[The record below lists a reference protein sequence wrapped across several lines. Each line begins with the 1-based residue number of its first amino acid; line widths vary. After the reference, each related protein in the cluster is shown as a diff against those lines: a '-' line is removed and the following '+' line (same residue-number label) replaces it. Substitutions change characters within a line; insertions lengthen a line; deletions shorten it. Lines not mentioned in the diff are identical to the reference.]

1 MIGQTFLRADGGRV
15 KHFATALAALSSAL
29 LRAVSAPWR
38 SMQMRSR
45 WSAADEALCGAFE
58 QSPEGGLIVDPQSLR
73 IIAANAVF
81 RRNAGLAAGELKAL
95 TLPQLFANDDEPDA
109 LVGRLSN
116 PDPRIPVRIKQSS
129 RNGQQ
134 TNTEITGYRIELG
147 KRRVLAYIARD
158 ITLSSKL
165 EARLLEKQ
173 QHLDHLAHHDQ
184 LTDLPNRLYLAAHLP
199 YTLEDARRTSRM
211 VAILF
216 LDLDRFKH
224 INDSRGHET
233 GDELLKAVSQRLRE
247 ATRSEDM
254 IVRMGGDEFI
264 VVMKDLQKFELVNE
278 TTERITEALSSPF
291 DVNGRQLETTVS
303 IGVSVFPRD
312 GADMGELLRHS
323 DTAMYQ
329 AKDRGRNNCQ
339 VFNPTMDR
347 RLKQRIAIEAHLR
360 TALHTGQLDV
370 HYQPIIDIGTQKVVA
385 LESLLRWEH
394 PTLGPVSPARFIS
407 IAEETGLILPIGEFV
422 LERVLQDAKRWRQ
435 MGCTLLPIALN
446 VSAVQLQRSNFP
458 KIVLDATRRHGFE
471 PRQLQLELTES
482 AIFERREDRNG
493 EANQDAVA
501 HLRDMGV
508 RIAIDDFGTGYS
520 SLSYLKRWRVD
531 CLKIDRSFV
540 RDLVADLSDLAIVGA
555 IIAMARHLG
564 IPTIAEGIE
573 SWQQLEKLRELGC
586 TQAQGHL
593 FAKATPAAQ
602 CVQYLSGTP
611 INLANRERRRDNLET
626 TGRFATPDV
635 MSDSADASL
644 AIAEFMGKAGAG

>member
-1 MIGQTFLRADGGRV
+1 M
-15 KHFATALAALSSAL
+15 KHFTTALAALSSAL
-29 LRAVSAPWR
+29 LRAVSEPWR
-38 SMQMRSR
+38 GMLTRSR

-58 QSPEGGLIVDPQSLR
+58 QSPEGGLIVDPQTLR

-81 RRNAGLAAGELKAL
+81 RRNAGFAEGELKSL
-95 TLPQLFANDDEPDA
+95 TLPQLFANDEEPEA
-109 LVGRLSN
+109 LVGRLRN
-116 PDPRIPVRIKQSS
+116 PDPRIPVRIKQRSK
-129 RNGQQ
+129 NGQQ
-134 TNTEITGYRIELG
+134 INTEITGFRIELG

-199 YTLEDARRTSRM
+199 FTIEEARRTNRM

-224 INDSRGHET
+224 VNDSRGHET
-233 GDELLKAVSQRLRE
+233 GDELLKAVAQRLRE
-247 ATRSEDM
+247 ATRSEDI

-264 VVMKDLQKFELVNE
+264 IVMKDLQKFEQVNE
-278 TTERITEALSSPF
+278 TTERISEVLSHPF
-291 DVNGRQLETTVS
+291 DIKGRSLDTTVS
-303 IGVSVFPRD
+303 IGVSLFPRD
-312 GADMGELLRHS
+312 GEDMGELLRHS

-360 TALHTGQLDV
+360 AALVTGQLDV
-370 HYQPIIDIGTQKVVA
+370 HYQPIIDIESQKVVA

-394 PTLGPVSPARFIS
+394 PTQGPVSPARFIS
-407 IAEETGLILPIGEFV
+407 IAEETGLIVPIGEFV
-422 LERVLQDAKRWRQ
+422 LERALQDAKRWQQ
-435 MGCTLLPIALN
+435 MGLTLLPIALN
-446 VSAVQLQRSNFP
+446 VSAIQLQRSNFP
-458 KIVLDATRRHGFE
+458 ELILNATRQHGFE
-471 PRQLQLELTES
+471 PSLLQLELTES
-482 AIFERREDRNG
+482 TIFERREDRNG

-540 RDLVADLSDLAIVGA
+540 RDLVGDLSDLAIVGA

-564 IPTIAEGIE
+564 IPVIAEGIE

-593 FAKATPAAQ
+593 FAKATPAAL
-602 CVQYLSGTP
+602 CPQYLSGAP
-611 INLANRERRRDNLET
+611 INLANRERRRDAPESN
-626 TGRFATPDV
+626 GRFGTQDV
-635 MSDSADASL
+635 LADSTDVNL
-644 AIAEFMGKAGAG
+644 AIAEFMGAADAG

>member
-1 MIGQTFLRADGGRV
+1 V
-15 KHFATALAALSSAL
+15 KDFSTALAALSSAL
-29 LRAVSAPWR
+29 LRAVGEPWR
-38 SMQMRSR
+38 NMRIRSR
-45 WSAADEALCGAFE
+45 WSAGDEALCGAFE
-58 QSPEGGLIVDPQSLR
+58 QSPEGGLLVDPQTLR

-81 RRNAGLAAGELKAL
+81 RRNAGFAEGELKSL
-95 TLPQLFANDDEPDA
+95 TLPQLFANDEEPEA
-109 LVGRLSN
+109 LVGRLRN
-116 PDPRIPVRIKQSS
+116 PDPRIPVRIKQRSK
-129 RNGQQ
+129 NGQQ
-134 TNTEITGYRIELG
+134 INTEITGFRIELG

-199 YTLEDARRTSRM
+199 FTIEEARRTNRM

-233 GDELLKAVSQRLRE
+233 GDELLKAVAQRLRE
-247 ATRSEDM
+247 ATRSED
-254 IVRMGGDEFI
+254 IVVRMGGDEFI
-264 VVMKDLQKFELVNE
+264 IVMKDLQKFEQVNE
-278 TTERITEALSSPF
+278 TTERITEVLSHPF
-291 DVNGRQLETTVS
+291 DINGRSLDTTVS
-303 IGVSVFPRD
+303 IGVSLFPRD
-312 GADMGELLRHS
+312 GEDMGELLRHS

-360 TALHTGQLDV
+360 AALMTGQLDV
-370 HYQPIIDIGTQKVVA
+370 HYQPIIDIESQKVVA

-394 PTLGPVSPARFIS
+394 PTQGPVSPTRFIS
-407 IAEETGLILPIGEFV
+407 IAEETGLIVPIGEFV

-435 MGCTLLPIALN
+435 MGLTLLPIALN
-446 VSAVQLQRSNFP
+446 VSAIQLQRSNFP
-458 KIVLDATRRHGFE
+458 KLILEATRKHGFE
-471 PRQLQLELTES
+471 PSQLQLELTES
-482 AIFERREDRNG
+482 TIFERREDRNG

-564 IPTIAEGIE
+564 IPVIAEGIE

-593 FAKATPAAQ
+593 FAKATPAAL
-602 CVQYLSGTP
+602 CPQYLSGNP
-611 INLANRERRRDNLET
+611 INLANRERRRDNPES
-626 TGRFATPDV
+626 TGRFATQDV
-635 MSDSADASL
+635 LSDSTDVNL
-644 AIAEFMGKAGAG
+644 AIAEFMGAADAG

>member
-1 MIGQTFLRADGGRV
+1 V
-15 KHFATALAALSSAL
+15 KHFSTALTALSRAL
-29 LRAVSAPWR
+29 LRAVSEPWQNMR
-38 SMQMRSR
+38 MRSR

-58 QSPEGGLIVDPQSLR
+58 QSPEGGLLVDPQTLR

-81 RRNAGLAAGELKAL
+81 RRNAGFAEGELKAL
-95 TLPQLFANDDEPDA
+95 TLPQIFANDDEPEA

-116 PDPRIPVRIKQSS
+116 PDPRIPVRIKQRSK
-129 RNGQQ
+129 NGQQ
-134 TNTEITGYRIELG
+134 INTEITGFRIELG

-199 YTLEDARRTSRM
+199 YTIEDARRTNRM

-233 GDELLKAVSQRLRE
+233 GDELLKAVAQRLRE
-247 ATRSEDM
+247 ATRSED
-254 IVRMGGDEFI
+254 IVVRMGGDEFI
-264 VVMKDLQKFELVNE
+264 IVMKDLQKFEQVGE
-278 TTERITEALSSPF
+278 TTDRITEVLSHPF
-291 DVNGRQLETTVS
+291 DINGRSLDTTVS
-303 IGVSVFPRD
+303 IGVSLFPRD
-312 GADMGELLRHS
+312 GEDMGELLRHS

-360 TALHTGQLDV
+360 AALMTGQLDV
-370 HYQPIIDIGTQKVVA
+370 HYQPIIDIESQKVVA

-394 PTLGPVSPARFIS
+394 PTQGPVSPARFIS
-407 IAEETGLILPIGEFV
+407 VAEETGLIVPIGEFV
-422 LERVLQDAKRWRQ
+422 LERALQDAKRWQQ
-435 MGCTLLPIALN
+435 MGFPLVPIALN

-458 KIVLDATRRHGFE
+458 EKILHATRQHGFE
-471 PRQLQLELTES
+471 PSLLQLELTES
-482 AIFERREDRNG
+482 TIFERREDRNG

-501 HLRDMGV
+501 QLRDMGV

-540 RDLVADLSDLAIVGA
+540 RDLVGDLSDLAIVGA
-555 IIAMARHLG
+555 IIAMARHLA
-564 IPTIAEGIE
+564 IPVIAEGIE

-593 FAKATPAAQ
+593 FAKATPAAL
-602 CVQYLSGTP
+602 CAQYLSGAP
-611 INLANRERRRDNLET
+611 ISLANGERHRDALET
-626 TGRFATPDV
+626 TGRFATPD
-635 MSDSADASL
+635 MLSDSADVSL
-644 AIAEFMGKAGAG
+644 AIAEFMGTADAG

>member
-1 MIGQTFLRADGGRV
+1 V
-15 KHFATALAALSSAL
+15 NHFSKALAALSGAL
-29 LRAVSAPWR
+29 LRAVSAPWQ
-38 SMQMRSR
+38 QMRIRAR

-58 QSPEGGLIVDPQSLR
+58 QSPEGGLLVDPQTLK
-73 IIAANAVF
+73 IVAANAVF
-81 RRNAGLAAGELKAL
+81 RRNAGFGEGELKAL
-95 TLPQLFANDDEPDA
+95 TLPQLFANDDEPEA
-109 LVGRLSN
+109 LVGRLRN
-116 PDPRIPVRIKQSS
+116 PDPRIPVRIKQRSK
-129 RNGQQ
+129 NGQQ
-134 TNTEITGYRIELG
+134 INTEITGYRIELG
-147 KRRVLAYIARD
+147 KRRMLAYIARD
-158 ITLSSKL
+158 ITLSTKL

-184 LTDLPNRLYLAAHLP
+184 LTDLPNRLFLAAHLP
-199 YTLEDARRTSRM
+199 YTIEDARRTNRM

-233 GDELLKAVSQRLRE
+233 GDELLKAVAQRLRE
-247 ATRSEDM
+247 ATRTEDVV
-254 IVRMGGDEFI
+254 VRMGGDEFI
-264 VVMKDLQKFELVNE
+264 VVMKDLQNFEQVNE
-278 TTERITEALSSPF
+278 TTERITEVLSSPF
-291 DVNGRQLETTVS
+291 DINGRSLETTVS
-303 IGVSVFPRD
+303 IGVSLFPRD

-339 VFNPTMDR
+339 VFNPIMAR

-370 HYQPIIDIGTQKVVA
+370 HYQPIIDIQTQKVVA

-394 PTLGPVSPARFIS
+394 PTQGSVSPGRFIS
-407 IAEETGLILPIGEFV
+407 IAEETGLIVPIGVFV
-422 LERVLQDAKRWRQ
+422 LERALQDAKRWQQ
-435 MGCTLLPIALN
+435 MGCSLLPIALN
-446 VSAVQLQRSNFP
+446 VSAIQLQRSNLP
-458 KIVLDATRRHGFE
+458 ELVLNSTRKYGFE
-471 PRQLQLELTES
+471 PSLLQLELTES
-482 AIFERREDRNG
+482 TIFERRENRNG

-540 RDLVADLSDLAIVGA
+540 RDLVGDLSDLAIVGA

-564 IPTIAEGIE
+564 IPVIAEGIE

-593 FAKATPAAQ
+593 FAKAMPADL
-602 CVQYLSGTP
+602 CVQYLSGVA
-611 INLANRERRRDNLET
+611 INLANRDRRRDTVEA
-626 TGRFATPDV
+626 TGKFATPDV
-635 MSDSADASL
+635 MSDSADASFGVM
-644 AIAEFMGKAGAG
+644 EFVRAADGG

>member
-1 MIGQTFLRADGGRV
+1 M
-15 KHFATALAALSSAL
+15 KHFTTALAALSSAL
-29 LRAVSAPWR
+29 LRAVSEPWR
-38 SMQMRSR
+38 GMLTRSR

-58 QSPEGGLIVDPQSLR
+58 QSPEGGLIVDPQTLR

-81 RRNAGLAAGELKAL
+81 RRNAGFAEGELKSL
-95 TLPQLFANDDEPDA
+95 TLPQLFANDEEPEA
-109 LVGRLSN
+109 LVGRLRN
-116 PDPRIPVRIKQSS
+116 PDPRIPVRIKQRSK
-129 RNGQQ
+129 NGQQ
-134 TNTEITGYRIELG
+134 INTEITGFRIELG

-199 YTLEDARRTSRM
+199 YTIEEARRTNRM

-224 INDSRGHET
+224 VNDSRGHET
-233 GDELLKAVSQRLRE
+233 GDELLKAVAQRLRE
-247 ATRSEDM
+247 ATRSEDI

-264 VVMKDLQKFELVNE
+264 IVMKDLQKFEQVNE
-278 TTERITEALSSPF
+278 TTERISEVLSHPF
-291 DVNGRQLETTVS
+291 DIKGRSLDTTVS
-303 IGVSVFPRD
+303 IGVSLFPRD
-312 GADMGELLRHS
+312 GEDMGELLRHS

-360 TALHTGQLDV
+360 AALVTGQLDV
-370 HYQPIIDIGTQKVVA
+370 HYQPIIDIESQKVVA

-394 PTLGPVSPARFIS
+394 PTQGPVSPARFIS
-407 IAEETGLILPIGEFV
+407 IAEETGLIVPIGEFV
-422 LERVLQDAKRWRQ
+422 LERALQDAKRWQQ
-435 MGCTLLPIALN
+435 MGLTLLPIALN
-446 VSAVQLQRSNFP
+446 VSAIQLQRSNFP
-458 KIVLDATRRHGFE
+458 ELILNATRKHGFE
-471 PRQLQLELTES
+471 PSLLQLELTES
-482 AIFERREDRNG
+482 TIFERREDRNG

-540 RDLVADLSDLAIVGA
+540 RDLVGDLSDLAIVGA

-564 IPTIAEGIE
+564 IPVIAEGIE

-593 FAKATPAAQ
+593 FAKATPAAL
-602 CVQYLSGTP
+602 CPQYLSGAP
-611 INLANRERRRDNLET
+611 INLANRERRRDTPESN
-626 TGRFATPDV
+626 GRFGTQDV
-635 MSDSADASL
+635 LADSTDVNL
-644 AIAEFMGKAGAG
+644 AIAEFMGAADAG

>member
-1 MIGQTFLRADGGRV
+1 V
-15 KHFATALAALSSAL
+15 KHFSTALTALSRAL
-29 LRAVSAPWR
+29 LRAVGEPWQNMR
-38 SMQMRSR
+38 MRSR

-58 QSPEGGLIVDPQSLR
+58 QSPEGGLLVDPQTLR

-81 RRNAGLAAGELKAL
+81 RRNAGFAEGELKAL
-95 TLPQLFANDDEPDA
+95 TLPQIFANDDEPEA
-109 LVGRLSN
+109 LLGRLRN
-116 PDPRIPVRIKQSS
+116 PDPRIPVRIKQRSK
-129 RNGQQ
+129 NGQQ
-134 TNTEITGYRIELG
+134 INTEITGFHIELG

-199 YTLEDARRTSRM
+199 YTIEDARRTNRM

-233 GDELLKAVSQRLRE
+233 GDELLKAVAQRLRE
-247 ATRSEDM
+247 ATRSED
-254 IVRMGGDEFI
+254 IVVRMGGDEFI
-264 VVMKDLQKFELVNE
+264 IVMKDLQKFEQVGE
-278 TTERITEALSSPF
+278 TTDRITEVLSHPF
-291 DVNGRQLETTVS
+291 DINGRSLDTTVS
-303 IGVSVFPRD
+303 IGVSLFPRD
-312 GADMGELLRHS
+312 GEDMGELLRHS

-360 TALHTGQLDV
+360 AALMTGQLDV
-370 HYQPIIDIGTQKVVA
+370 HYQPIIDIESQKVVA

-394 PTLGPVSPARFIS
+394 PTQGPVSPARFIT
-407 IAEETGLILPIGEFV
+407 IAEETGLIVPIGEFV
-422 LERVLQDAKRWRQ
+422 LERALQDAKRWQQ
-435 MGCTLLPIALN
+435 MGLTLLPIALN

-458 KIVLDATRRHGFE
+458 KMILNATRKHGFE
-471 PRQLQLELTES
+471 PSLLQLELTES
-482 AIFERREDRNG
+482 TIFERREDRNG

-501 HLRDMGV
+501 NLRDMGV

-564 IPTIAEGIE
+564 IPVIAEGIE

-593 FAKATPAAQ
+593 FAKATPAAL
-602 CVQYLSGTP
+602 CAQYLSGAP
-611 INLANRERRRDNLET
+611 ISLANRERRRDALET
-626 TGRFATPDV
+626 TGRFATPDGL
-635 MSDSADASL
+635 SDSADVSL
-644 AIAEFMGKAGAG
+644 AIAEFMGTADAG

>member
-1 MIGQTFLRADGGRV
+1 V
-15 KHFATALAALSSAL
+15 NHFSKALAALSGAL
-29 LRAVSAPWR
+29 LRAVSAPWQ
-38 SMQMRSR
+38 QMRIRAR

-58 QSPEGGLIVDPQSLR
+58 QSPEGGLLVDPQTLK
-73 IIAANAVF
+73 IVAANAVF
-81 RRNAGLAAGELKAL
+81 RRNVGFGAGELKAL

-109 LVGRLSN
+109 LVGRLRN
-116 PDPRIPVRIKQSS
+116 PDPRIPVRIKQRSK
-129 RNGQQ
+129 NGQQ
-134 TNTEITGYRIELG
+134 INTEITGYRIELG

-158 ITLSSKL
+158 ITLSAKL

-199 YTLEDARRTSRM
+199 YTIEDARRTNRM

-233 GDELLKAVSQRLRE
+233 GDELLKAVAQRLRE
-247 ATRSEDM
+247 ATRSED
-254 IVRMGGDEFI
+254 IVVRMGGDEFI
-264 VVMKDLQKFELVNE
+264 VIMKDLQNIEQVTE
-278 TTERITEALSSPF
+278 TTARITEVLSSPF
-291 DVNGRQLETTVS
+291 DINGRSLETTVS
-303 IGVSVFPRD
+303 IGVSLFPRD

-339 VFNPTMDR
+339 VFNPIMAR

-370 HYQPIIDIGTQKVVA
+370 HYQPIIDIQTQKVVA

-394 PTLGPVSPARFIS
+394 PTQGSVSPGRFIS
-407 IAEETGLILPIGEFV
+407 VAEETGLIVPIGEFV
-422 LERVLQDAKRWRQ
+422 LERALQDAKRWQQ
-435 MGCTLLPIALN
+435 MGCSLLPIALN
-446 VSAVQLQRSNFP
+446 VSAIQLQRSNFP
-458 KIVLDATRRHGFE
+458 ELVLNSTRKHGFE
-471 PRQLQLELTES
+471 PSLLQLELTES
-482 AIFERREDRNG
+482 TIFERREGRNG

-540 RDLVADLSDLAIVGA
+540 RDLVGDLSDLAIVGA

-564 IPTIAEGIE
+564 IPVIAEGIE

-593 FAKATPAAQ
+593 FAKAMPATQ
-602 CVQYLSGTP
+602 CVQYLSGVP
-611 INLANRERRRDNLET
+611 INLANRDRRRDTPEA
-626 TGRFATPDV
+626 TGKFATPDV
-635 MSDSADASL
+635 LSDSEDASIGVMEFVRAADA
-644 AIAEFMGKAGAG
+644 G

>member
-1 MIGQTFLRADGGRV
+1 MLT
-15 KHFATALAALSSAL
+15 
-29 LRAVSAPWR
+29 
-38 SMQMRSR
+38 RSR

-58 QSPEGGLIVDPQSLR
+58 QSPEGGLLVDPQTLR

-81 RRNAGLAAGELKAL
+81 RRNAGFAEGELKAL
-95 TLPQLFANDDEPDA
+95 TLPQLFANDDEPEA
-109 LVGRLSN
+109 LVGRLRN
-116 PDPRIPVRIKQSS
+116 PDPRIPVRIKQRSK
-129 RNGQQ
+129 NGQQ
-134 TNTEITGYRIELG
+134 INTEITGFRIQLG
-147 KRRVLAYIARD
+147 TRWVLAYIARD

-199 YTLEDARRTSRM
+199 YTIEDARRTNRM

-233 GDELLKAVSQRLRE
+233 GDELLKAVAQRLRE
-247 ATRSEDM
+247 ATRSED
-254 IVRMGGDEFI
+254 IVVRMGGDEFI
-264 VVMKDLQKFELVNE
+264 IVMKDLQKFELVNE
-278 TTERITEALSSPF
+278 TTERITEVLSRPF
-291 DVNGRQLETTVS
+291 DVNGRSLDTTVS
-303 IGVSVFPRD
+303 IGVSLFPRD
-312 GADMGELLRHS
+312 GEDMGELLRHS

-360 TALHTGQLDV
+360 AALLTGQLDV
-370 HYQPIIDIGTQKVVA
+370 HYQPIIDIESQKVVA

-394 PTLGPVSPARFIS
+394 PTLGPVSPARFITV
-407 IAEETGLILPIGEFV
+407 AEETGLIVPIGEFV
-422 LERVLQDAKRWRQ
+422 LERALQDAKRWQQ
-435 MGCTLLPIALN
+435 MGYTLLPIALN
-446 VSAVQLQRSNFP
+446 VSAIQLQRSNFP
-458 KIVLDATRRHGFE
+458 ELILNATRRHGFE
-471 PRQLQLELTES
+471 PSLLQLELTES
-482 AIFERREDRNG
+482 TIFERREDRNG

-564 IPTIAEGIE
+564 IPVIAEGIE

-602 CVQYLSGTP
+602 CEQYLSGNP
-611 INLANRERRRDNLET
+611 INLANRERRRDVLEA

-635 MSDSADASL
+635 LSDSADVSR
-644 AIAEFMGKAGAG
+644 AIAEFMGTADAG